1 VQHLFVL
8 LRHCVMSNSLL
19 VCHGLRKVYRE
30 AQFETEVL
38 KEVGFSINAGEL
50 VGIVG
55 ASGSGKSTLLHL
67 LGALDEPTD
76 GDVFFKGQKL
86 NAMSANKQAK
96 IRNQEV
102 GFIYQFHH
110 LLADFTAV
118 ENVAMPLLIGGV
130 ASDKARSQAESILE
144 QVGLHHRFEH
154 RPSELSGGERQRVAI
169 ARAIVNNPA
178 LVLADEPT
186 GNLDH
191 KTAIEIYELMRKLNK
206 ESGTAFLVVTHDNEL
221 AGKLDRCMHMQDGV
235 LEQVEVA

>member
-1 VQHLFVL
+1 
-8 LRHCVMSNSLL
+8 MSNSLL

>member
-1 VQHLFVL
+1 
-8 LRHCVMSNSLL
+8 MSNSLL

-30 AQFETEVL
+30 AQLETEVL
-38 KEVGFSINAGEL
+38 KDVGFSLNAGEL

-86 NAMSANKQAK
+86 NAMSSNKQAK

-102 GFIYQFHH
+102 GFVYQFHH
-110 LLADFTAV
+110 LLADFSAV
-118 ENVAMPLLIGGV
+118 ENVAMPLLIGGIG
-130 ASDKARSQAESILE
+130 ADKARSQAESILE

-169 ARAIVNNPA
+169 ARALVNNPA

-191 KTAIEIYELMRKLNK
+191 KTALEIYDLMRKLNK